1 MVTILDT
8 VVKNGFCS
16 GCGVCAGICPQHVLE
31 MAWNQYGEYNPVRIN
46 DCNPECGRC
55 MKVCPF
61 VDTNPNEDEIGM
73 QNYAS
78 VPKIQHRS
86 EIGYY
91 LSVSCGAVTSET
103 HRLHSVSGG
112 LATWFLQKLLSEKI
126 VDAVICV
133 QHSNK
138 NNRLFDFVVA
148 RTASEVYASAGSAY
162 YPVEISEIL
171 RYVRDTTG
179 KYAVIGV
186 PCLMKSIRNAQAH
199 SYLLQERLVMLIGL
213 ACANQKSTFF
223 AQYAAWK
230 AGVEEELTSV
240 SFRRKNPD
248 SKLAKFFTFT
258 FEDTTGKTYL
268 QKWEGELSAMYQNKC
283 FTLHSCNC
291 CDDIFAECADVC
303 FMDAWLPKYIFE
315 PRGMSAWISRSEEA
329 ERILQKGI
337 LEGEIFA
344 EAVSL
349 DDLISGQA
357 ATRWKR
363 EILSYRLHLLT
374 ERGEVVPK
382 KRVLASDGSR
392 LSYLEREKCKRAL
405 VLQREGR
412 ICVAECVVMGGGFAG
427 VHEWFE
433 EVWRKKSVKMKV
445 EEFVRGKWELVK
457 MGVQFIHSQL
467 NTP

>member
-1 MVTILDT
+1 MSTVIDT
-8 VVKNGFCS
+8 VVHNGFCS
-16 GCGVCAGICPQHVLE
+16 GCGVCAGVCPQHVLE

-61 VDTNPNEDEIGM
+61 VDSNPNEDEIGK

-91 LSVSCGAVTSET
+91 LSVSCGAVTSES

-112 LATWFLQKLLSEKI
+112 LATWFLQKLLSENI

-133 QHSNK
+133 QHSK
-138 NNRLFDFVVA
+138 EKGRLFEFIVA
-148 RTASEVYASAGSAY
+148 RTAEDVYASAGSAY

-171 RYVRDTTG
+171 RYVRDTPG

-186 PCLMKSIRNAQAH
+186 PCLMKGLRNAQAH
-199 SYLLQERLVMLIGL
+199 SSLLRERLVMLIGL

-223 AQYAAWK
+223 TQYAAWK
-230 AGVEEELTSV
+230 AGVEEEVTSV
-240 SFRRKNPD
+240 SFRRKNPE

-268 QKWEGELSAMYQNKC
+268 QKWDGELSAMYQNKC
-283 FTLHSCNC
+283 FTLHSCDC
-291 CDDIFAECADVC
+291 CDDTFAECADVC

-315 PRGMSAWISRSEEA
+315 PRGMSAWISRSEDVEG
-329 ERILQKGI
+329 ILQKGI
-337 LEGEIFA
+337 AEAEIFS

-357 ATRWKR
+357 AARWKR
-363 EILSYRLHLLT
+363 EILSYRLHLLS
-374 ERGEVVPK
+374 ERGEIIPK
-382 KRVLASDGSR
+382 KRVSASEGSG

-412 ICVAECVVMGGGFAG
+412 ICAAECVAQGDGFTG
-427 VHEWFE
+427 VHKWFE
-433 EVWRKKSVKMKV
+433 GVWGKKSVGIRV
-445 EEFVRGKWELVK
+445 GEFVRGKMDLVK
-457 MGVQFIHSQL
+457 MGVKYLCSRIHTS
-467 NTP
+467 